1 MTAKEMFEALGWE
14 LGILKEDDRDD
25 ILYYQKNEGSAE
37 YDLDFFFE
45 DKTYCAYG
53 FVKGYNIRYMLNAQE
68 HLAITQQMKE
78 LGWLDEPTLE
88 HLFGDTQYDI
98 DKLTLIDDETAY
110 QLYGTEAQH
119 FKNHM
124 AKVAERDL
132 KKYKTDEEDTQ
143 SETSLNHMF
152 GNVFEQLDNLK
163 LKKKGEK

>member
-1 MTAKEMFEALGWE
+1 MTAKEMFEALGCV
-14 LGILKEDDRDD
+14 ID
-25 ILYYQKNEGSAE
+25 IENE
-37 YDLDFFFE
+37 YDDNIIYKNVHGNANYYIDFCLI
-45 DKTYCAYG
+45 DRTYQTYG
-53 FVKGYNIRYMLNAQE
+53 FAKGHDINNPIDIKM
-68 HLAITQQMKE
+68 HKAITQQMKE
-78 LGWLDEPTLE
+78 LGWIDETTLE
-88 HLFGDTQYDI
+88 HLFGDNQYDI

>member
-1 MTAKEMFEALGWE
+1 MSEYSTRIKQGQKEINE
-14 LGILKEDDRDD
+14 LVEYLKE
-25 ILYYQKNEGSAE
+25 Q
-37 YDLDFFFE
+37 
-45 DKTYCAYG
+45 
-53 FVKGYNIRYMLNAQE
+53 VKKHE
-68 HLAITQQMKE
+68 
-78 LGWLDEPTLE
+78 DEPTLE
-88 HLFGDTQYDI
+88 HLFGDAQYDI
-98 DKLTLIDDETAY
+98 DKLALIDDETAY
-110 QLYGTEAQH
+110 QLYGTEAKH

>member
-1 MTAKEMFEALGWE
+1 MSNKSFYLTNPETAIKRLAQLAENFLYMSEYATRIKQGQKEIDE
-14 LGILKEDDRDD
+14 LVEYLKE
-25 ILYYQKNEGSAE
+25 Q
-37 YDLDFFFE
+37 
-45 DKTYCAYG
+45 
-53 FVKGYNIRYMLNAQE
+53 VKKHE
-68 HLAITQQMKE
+68 
-78 LGWLDEPTLE
+78 DEPTLE

-98 DKLTLIDDETAY
+98 DKLILIDDETAY
-110 QLYGTEAQH
+110 QLYGTEAKH